1 MKEIKEDNLIES
13 SLDDTEED
21 RHNRLTQ
28 AHRSYGAKKGWLR
41 HRSSYSRANRKKERD
56 SMNKSFR
63 NIMQEA
69 KALINEEVT
78 KDDVFELNGEISFST
93 ISGAVGIK
101 VDKEDGNIS
110 LSTVLIEKGNGNYKL
125 EVAPSTQDAYKQVY
139 ENLKDDINTLCASFD
154 NELNQILIR
163 NGLKPT
169 N

>member
-1 MKEIKEDNLIES
+1 MEDSKLIES
-13 SLDDTEED
+13 SIDDTED
-21 RHNRLTQ
+21 SQHNRLTQ
-28 AHRSYGAKKGWLR
+28 AHRSMGAKKGWMR

-69 KALINEEVT
+69 KALINEEIT
-78 KDDVFELNGEISFST
+78 KDDVFELNCEISFKT
-93 ISGAVGIK
+93 ISGAIGVK

-110 LSTVLIEKGNGNYKL
+110 LSTALIEKGNGNYKL

-139 ENLKDDINTLCASFD
+139 ENLKDDINTLCANFD
-154 NELNQILIR
+154 NEINQVLIR
-163 NGLKPT
+163 YGLKPT

>member
-1 MKEIKEDNLIES
+1 MEEINKDLLES
-13 SLDDTEED
+13 SIDDTED
-21 RHNRLTQ
+21 SRHNRLTQ
-28 AHRSYGAKKGWLR
+28 AHRSMGAKKGWMR
-41 HRSSYSRANRKKERD
+41 HRSSYSRANRKKERE
-56 SMNKSFR
+56 SMTKSFR

-69 KALINEEVT
+69 QSLINEEVI
-78 KDDVFELNGEISFST
+78 KDDVFSLEGQISFAT

-110 LSTVLIEKGNGNYKL
+110 LSTVLLEKGNGNYKL

-154 NELNQILIR
+154 NELNQVLVRYGI
-163 NGLKPT
+163 KPT